1 MMAHTAPSRLWGM
14 HPGRGAT
21 ESGRRF
27 GARRIVLLACIGTL
41 TACATKPPH
50 YPSQTAETYVGKP
63 LFNLEMRWST
73 PSGSDQVS
81 GGRVARW
88 DFDQYN
94 YAGCSVSVHTDSADI
109 IRSVSWTQGCGP
121 VHKKKTR

>member
-1 MMAHTAPSRLWGM
+1 MTADTDLSHW
-14 HPGRGAT
+14 PGSDPRCGAP
-21 ESGRRF
+21 
-27 GARRIVLLACIGTL
+27 GARGRCPAWRLALLACIGTL
-41 TACATKPPH
+41 AACATKPPH

-73 PSGSDQVS
+73 PSRSDQIQS
-81 GGRVARW
+81 GRVARW

-94 YAGCSVSVHTDSADI
+94 YAGCSVSVHTDTADI